1 MKNKKLWEQ
10 DIEAMSI
17 MNKKIDELYK
27 IIEIKNEEI
36 NKLKNKKNI
45 FKRFLNIL
53 KEFRDE

>member
-27 IIEIKNEEI
+27 IIEAKEEEI
-36 NKLKNKKNI
+36 EKLKNKKNI

>member
-27 IIEIKNEEI
+27 IIEIKDKEI
-36 NKLKNKKNI
+36 KKLKSKKSI
-45 FKRFLNIL
+45 FKRFLKIF
-53 KEFRDE
+53 KGI

>member
-27 IIEIKNEEI
+27 IIEAKEEEI
-36 NKLKNKKNI
+36 ERLKNKKNI
-45 FKRFLNIL
+45 FKRFLKWIEL
-53 KEFRDE
+53 HYYK